1 MKDCWF
7 FYNNFNGLSDESLDD
22 VMDMEFLDLPLDFED
37 VETDAVEEQ
46 DWDAQLKLLEDPPPP
61 LGVFPLQQSSAFCGQ
76 TRNENAKL
84 GSKSFSASVSF
95 LPSFHASMNGC
106 LLCG

>member
-46 DWDAQLKLLEDPPPP
+46 DWDAQFNKFLEDPPPP
-61 LGVFPLQQSSAFCGQ
+61 LGSFPLQSSEFCGQ
-76 TRNENAKL
+76 TQHENVKL
-84 GSKSFSASVSF
+84 GKSFRASVSF
-95 LPSFHASMNGC
+95 LPSFYA
-106 LLCG
+106 L

>member
-46 DWDAQLKLLEDPPPP
+46 DWDAQFNKYN
-61 LGVFPLQQSSAFCGQ
+61 VKV
-76 TRNENAKL
+76 R
-84 GSKSFSASVSF
+84 F
-95 LPSFHASMNGC
+95 LIQ
-106 LLCG
+106 